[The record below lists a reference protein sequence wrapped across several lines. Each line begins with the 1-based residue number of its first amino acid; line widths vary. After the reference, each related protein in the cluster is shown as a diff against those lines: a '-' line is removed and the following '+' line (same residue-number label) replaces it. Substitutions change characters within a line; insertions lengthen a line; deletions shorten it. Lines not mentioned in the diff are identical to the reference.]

1 MDITTYKCRIA
12 CNTCIGAGFM
22 FNKYGLLLVA
32 SISLSSQIVK
42 AGGDGSEF
50 DALAAELAESSTDT
64 KTNSEKVASDTN
76 NTSNKTDESNS
87 GNTEKSSG
95 SIKNSGAITT
105 SDAFKQQNETASS
118 TPSPSNRGVG
128 FDAVEDEQLVIDT
141 SNIQDGDGIGN
152 TQIQWQISENGDK
165 WRIVPGAITPTF
177 TPRDEH
183 VRQYLRVQVSYVDGQ
198 GNSEIIISP
207 SSSAVKNVNDTPVGS
222 PVIIGE
228 VRENKTLSV
237 DLSRITDEDGLGA
250 INVDWERSTTKANWQ
265 RLPDKANSN
274 VNLNQ
279 TDVGYSYRAV
289 INYID
294 GFGTSETLYTE
305 PTELVANVDNPL
317 TGEIVIRGQAIENN
331 ELVASLSSL
340 SDYDGIAST
349 AFRWEASTDGRT
361 WDSINLPANSPT
373 ILLGQALVG
382 MKIRISAN
390 IVDNFG
396 VETKV
401 ISAVTE
407 PVRNVNDKPVGT
419 LLIRSVGG

>member
-1 MDITTYKCRIA
+1 
-12 CNTCIGAGFM
+12 M
-22 FNKYGLLLVA
+22 FNKYGLLLVT
-32 SISLSSQIVK
+32 SISLSCQVAF

-50 DALAAELAESSTDT
+50 DTLAAELAESS
-64 KTNSEKVASDTN
+64 SDTN
-76 NTSNKTDESNS
+76 SSHAKDASNKKDTQ
-87 GNTEKSSG
+87 SSG
-95 SIKNSGAITT
+95 SGNKSNDAGKGSGVITKSEAITT
-105 SDAFKQQNETASS
+105 SDAFKQNSETASS
-118 TPSPSNRGVG
+118 ESVQSSRGAG
-128 FDAVEDEQLVIDT
+128 FDAIEDEQLVIDT

-152 TQIQWQISENGDK
+152 TQIQWQISENGDE

-177 TPRDEH
+177 TPRDQH
-183 VRQYLRVQVSYVDGQ
+183 VNKYLRVQVSYVDGQ
-198 GNSEIIISP
+198 GNSEVIISP
-207 SSSAVKNVNDTPVGS
+207 SSSAVKNVNDNPVGA
-222 PVIIGE
+222 PVIAGE
-228 VRENKTLSV
+228 ARENKTLSV

-250 INVDWERSTTKANWQ
+250 INIDWERSTTKANWQ
-265 RLPDKANSN
+265 RLPDKSNSA
-274 VNLNQ
+274 VSLNQ

-340 SDYDGIAST
+340 ADYDGIAST

>member
-1 MDITTYKCRIA
+1 
-12 CNTCIGAGFM
+12 M
-22 FNKYGLLLVA
+22 FNKYGLLLVT
-32 SISLSSQIVK
+32 SISLSCQVAF

-50 DALAAELAESSTDT
+50 DTLAAELAESS
-64 KTNSEKVASDTN
+64 SDTN
-76 NTSNKTDESNS
+76 SSNAKDGINKKVTQ
-87 GNTEKSSG
+87 SSG
-95 SIKNSGAITT
+95 GDNKSNDAGEGSGVITKSDAVTT
-105 SDAFKQQNETASS
+105 SDAFKQKSETASS
-118 TPSPSNRGVG
+118 EIAQSSRGTG
-128 FDAVEDEQLVIDT
+128 FDAIEDEQLVIDT

-152 TQIQWQISENGDK
+152 TQIQWQISENGDG
-165 WRIVPGAITPTF
+165 WSIVPGAITPTF
-177 TPRDEH
+177 TPRDQH
-183 VRQYLRVQVSYVDGQ
+183 VNKYLRVQVSYVDGQ
-198 GNSEIIISP
+198 GNSEVIISP
-207 SSSAVKNVNDTPVGS
+207 SSSAVKNVNDNPVGA
-222 PVIIGE
+222 PVIVGE
-228 VRENKTLSV
+228 ARENKTLSV

-250 INVDWERSTTKANWQ
+250 INIDWERSTTKANWQ
-265 RLPDKANSN
+265 RLPDKSNSA
-274 VNLNQ
+274 VSLNQ

-305 PTELVANVDNPL
+305 PTELIANVDNPL

-340 SDYDGIAST
+340 ADYDGIAST

>member
-1 MDITTYKCRIA
+1 
-12 CNTCIGAGFM
+12 M
-22 FNKYGLLLVA
+22 FNKYGLLLVTT
-32 SISLSSQIVK
+32 ISLTSQIVI

-64 KTNSEKVASDTN
+64 ATSKDISASDTN
-76 NTSNKTDESNS
+76 STSNSEEGSKVS
-87 GNTEKSSG
+87 NTENAFGTLAKSD
-95 SIKNSGAITT
+95 AMTT
-105 SDAFKQQNETASS
+105 SDAFKQQNEDSTSS
-118 TPSPSNRGVG
+118 SNQSNRGTS

-152 TQIQWQISENGDK
+152 TQIQWQISENGDR

-177 TPRDEH
+177 TPRDKH
-183 VRQYLRVQVSYVDGQ
+183 VNQYLRVQVSYVDGQ
-198 GNSEIIISP
+198 GNSEVIISP
-207 SSSAVKNVNDTPVGS
+207 SSSAVKNVNDNPVGS
-222 PVIIGE
+222 PVIVGE
-228 VRENKTLSV
+228 VRENKSLSV
-237 DLSRITDEDGLGA
+237 DLSRITDEDGLGT
-250 INVDWERSTTKANWQ
+250 INVDWERSTTKSNWQ
-265 RLPDKANSN
+265 RLPDKSN
-274 VNLNQ
+274 TVVNLNQ

-340 SDYDGIAST
+340 ADYDGIAST

-407 PVRNVNDKPVGT
+407 PVRNVNDKPVGN
-419 LLIRSVGG
+419 LLIRSVGS

>member
-1 MDITTYKCRIA
+1 
-12 CNTCIGAGFM
+12 M
-22 FNKYGLLLVA
+22 FNKYGLLLVT
-32 SISLSSQIVK
+32 SISLSCQVAF

-50 DALAAELAESSTDT
+50 DTLAAELAESS
-64 KTNSEKVASDTN
+64 SDTN
-76 NTSNKTDESNS
+76 SSNAKDALNKKVSQ
-87 GNTEKSSG
+87 SSG
-95 SIKNSGAITT
+95 GENKSNDAGEGSGVITKSDAMTT
-105 SDAFKQQNETASS
+105 SDAFKQKSETASS
-118 TPSPSNRGVG
+118 ESAQSSRGTG
-128 FDAVEDEQLVIDT
+128 FDAIEDEQLVIDT

-152 TQIQWQISENGDK
+152 TQIQWQISENGDG
-165 WRIVPGAITPTF
+165 WSIVPGAITPTF
-177 TPRDEH
+177 TPRDQH
-183 VRQYLRVQVSYVDGQ
+183 VNKYLRVQVSYVDGQ
-198 GNSEIIISP
+198 GNSEVIISP
-207 SSSAVKNVNDTPVGS
+207 SSSAVKNVNDNPVGA
-222 PVIIGE
+222 PVIVGE
-228 VRENKTLSV
+228 ARENKTLSV

-250 INVDWERSTTKANWQ
+250 INIDWERSTTKANWQ
-265 RLPDKANSN
+265 RLPDKSN
-274 VNLNQ
+274 TAVSLNQ

-305 PTELVANVDNPL
+305 PTELIANVDNPL
-317 TGEIVIRGQAIENN
+317 TGEIVIRGQAVENN

-340 SDYDGIAST
+340 ADYDGIAST